1 MSDKDKIEGE
11 GSRTAARQYNK
22 DTREFVESG
31 RVEQKARE
39 AAQASPAEEAEMKK
53 AEKEGQS
60 HAKEEDPALHR
71 DYNKPD

>member
-53 AEKEGQS
+53 AEEEGKS

-71 DYNKPD
+71 NYNKPD